1 MNMIDI
7 WKVGLILMKL
17 IKFDTELYRNY
28 QSMFIPIKY
37 NDVVIIDLPS
47 FRYYMINHVDKYFL
61 GDDESESGI
70 ERFNFLWIQFVTEH
84 KKMLFDSYDALLLEY
99 NPIENYNSVAE
110 FVHGQHKD
118 VDSDVISKHEGNNI
132 SESHPYGYNSNDPPN
147 SEKNFSSFT
156 TNNYTDKHEH
166 DYSSYTDIE
175 QKHGNIGVTTSQQM
189 IKSELELRQYDLKK
203 WFFDLFAHENLF
215 YC

>member
-7 WKVGLILMKL
+7 WKAGLILMKL

-61 GDDESESGI
+61 CDDESESEI

-132 SESHPYGYNSNDPPN
+132 SESHPYGYNSSEYSN
-147 SEKNFSSFT
+147 SEKNLSSFT

-175 QKHGNIGVTTSQQM
+175 QKHGNIGVTTSQEM

>member
-1 MNMIDI
+1 
-7 WKVGLILMKL
+7 MKL

-61 GDDESESGI
+61 GVDESESGI

-99 NPIENYNSVAE
+99 DPLENYNGVTE
-110 FVHGQHKD
+110 FVHGAHKD
-118 VDSDVISKHEGNNI
+118 VDSDVISKHEGNNT
-132 SESHPYGYNSNDPPN
+132 SESHPYGYNSSEYSN
-147 SEKNFSSFT
+147 SEKNLSSFT

-175 QKHGNIGVTTSQQM
+175 QKHGNLGVTTSQQM